1 MNIEFH
7 QNAIVYK
14 SLLHYVMSNNVF
26 EQCGLTII
34 EYEEGLSNLNN
45 AYITHD
51 NLLYFDWICMC
62 NIREGYLLANKFNNN
77 ICTNYNLSF
86 DTLT

>member
-7 QNAIVYK
+7 QNAIVYN
-14 SLLHYVMSNNVF
+14 SQLHYVLSNDAF
-26 EQCGLTII
+26 EQCKLTII

-51 NLLYFDWICMC
+51 KKQTF
-62 NIREGYLLANKFNNN
+62 
-77 ICTNYNLSF
+77 
-86 DTLT
+86 